1 VRKPCPRPKKKY
13 QNKKKNSKK
22 NPHPQWI

>member
-1 VRKPCPRPKKKY
+1 VRKPCPRPKKNTKTR
-13 QNKKKNSKK
+13 KKTQKK